1 MSRIR
6 KATQVPVRITHQA
19 LVSVLDTWGFQYDVD
34 QDGDYRM
41 FVGRGETPDATVYI
55 TPSAI
60 ENQALQLDGNLRLGL
75 PDRRYEEVLALCN
88 DWNAMTPG
96 PRAWVCGGKSNGILV
111 VTLTWTI
118 PVRDRVSE
126 DFLQNFLSK
135 FILHC
140 LDARNA
146 FQSALS

>member
-1 MSRIR
+1 
-6 KATQVPVRITHQA
+6 VPVRITHDA
-19 LVSVLDTWGFQYDVD
+19 LVSVLDTWGFQYDID

-41 FVGRGETPDATVYI
+41 IIGRGETPDATVYI
-55 TPSAI
+55 TPTAI
-60 ENQALQLDGNLRLGL
+60 DDQVLQLDGNLRLGL
-75 PDRRYEEVLALCN
+75 PERRFDEVVALCN

-96 PRAWVCGGKSNGILV
+96 PRAWVRGGMPNEILV

-135 FILHC
+135 FILRC
-140 LDARNA
+140 VDAKNGFRNA
-146 FQSALS
+146 LS